1 MMQTSFGVPCAA
13 AAGSIS
19 NTAYHHTQP
28 VGVAQYALFW

>member
-19 NTAYHHTQP
+19 NTAYHTQP